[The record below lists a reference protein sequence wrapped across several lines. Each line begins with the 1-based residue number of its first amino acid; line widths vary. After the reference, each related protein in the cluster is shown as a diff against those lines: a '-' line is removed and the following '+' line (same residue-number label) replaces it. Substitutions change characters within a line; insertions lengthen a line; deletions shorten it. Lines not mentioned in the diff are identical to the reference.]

1 MPSTAPDCDG
11 ATQTFRV
18 THPFHP
24 LLGRELRLVTFR
36 QNWGEERAYFYDDNG
51 RLASIPLQWTT
62 LAAPDP
68 FVELSGGHSAFRVS
82 NLLELADLLA
92 GLGGGKP

>member
-1 MPSTAPDCDG
+1 MRSLVVVVKPPTAPDCDG

-36 QNWGEERAYFYDDNG
+36 QNWGEKRAYFYDDSG
-51 RLASIPLQWTT
+51 RGAINFDMP
-62 LAAPDP
+62 ADP
-68 FVELSGGHSAFRVS
+68 PGVIAT
-82 NLLELADLLA
+82 
-92 GLGGGKP
+92 